1 MSSSLRDATSALAS
15 MPDAADLA
23 AADSRH
29 VIHGFSPFGDRTPGP
44 IFKSGRGITLTDVEG
59 QDWLDACAGQANV
72 ALGYGRT
79 DIADAVADA
88 LRELTFGTHFYQR
101 RSHVGAS
108 RLAERLA
115 RITPAGLDQF
125 VYMLGGSD
133 AVETAIKIA
142 RFSNAAIGRPEKM
155 HIIGRWNSYHG
166 VTYAGSSMTGDP
178 AMWRNIGP
186 RLEGF
191 SHIDQP
197 ETDSVGA
204 ARLLEDEILRIG
216 ADKVAA
222 FMAEPISTPNGIV
235 VPPADYWAQIREIC
249 HRYDILLI
257 SDEVLT
263 GFGRSG
269 TMFAVENWDLRP
281 DILTMSKAITAGFFP
296 LAVVAISGELREK
309 LSASSDAFVHGVTA
323 GGHPAAC
330 AAALATLD
338 IYERE
343 NVLANSV
350 TAGRYLST
358 KLHAL
363 ADSYPVLDK
372 SSVRG
377 IGMMHAVDLD
387 PEAVDPDY
395 GAALHAEFLKQ
406 RVFVRTYRAN
416 QTIGLLPSLT
426 LTTEDID
433 AITGRMAAALD
444 VTRPSVRSGN

>member
-1 MSSSLRDATSALAS
+1 MSSSLTDATLAPAS
-15 MPDAADLA
+15 TPDAADLM

-44 IFKSGRGITLTDVEG
+44 VFASGRGITLTDVNG
-59 QDWLDACAGQANV
+59 QDWIDACAGQANV

-79 DIADAVADA
+79 DLADVVADA

-101 RSHVGAS
+101 RSHVGAA

-115 RITPAGLDQF
+115 QVTPEGLDQF
-125 VYMLGGSD
+125 VFMLGGSD
-133 AVETAIKIA
+133 AVDTAIKIA
-142 RFSNAAIGRPEKM
+142 RFANIAAGRPEKI

-166 VTYAGSSMTGDP
+166 VTYGGASLTGDP

-197 ETDSVGA
+197 EADSVGA

-235 VPPADYWAQIREIC
+235 VPPDDYWPQIREIC
-249 HRYDILLI
+249 DRYDVLLI

-263 GFGRSG
+263 GFGRTG
-269 TMFAVENWDLRP
+269 KMFAVENWDLRP

-296 LAVVAISGELREK
+296 LAVVAISGELRER
-309 LSASSDAFVHGVTA
+309 LSASDDAFVHGVTA

-343 NVLANSV
+343 NVLAHSI
-350 TAGRYLST
+350 TAGQYLLT
-358 KLHAL
+358 RLHAL
-363 ADSYPVLDK
+363 ADTYPVLDK
-372 SSVRG
+372 SSIRG

-387 PEAVDPDY
+387 PDAVDPGY
-395 GAALHAEFLKQ
+395 GAALHAEFIKQ
-406 RVFVRTYRAN
+406 RVFVRTYRNN

-426 LTTEDID
+426 LSTEDVD
-433 AITGRMAAALD
+433 AITGRMAAALE
-444 VTRPSVRSGN
+444 VTRP

>member
-1 MSSSLRDATSALAS
+1 MSSSLKDVTSVSSATS
-15 MPDAADLA
+15 DAARLT
-23 AADSRH
+23 AADSRY

-44 IFKSGRGITLTDVEG
+44 IFRSGRGITLTDIEG
-59 QDWLDACAGQANV
+59 KDWLDACAGQANV

-79 DIADAVADA
+79 DIADVVADA

-101 RSHVGAS
+101 RSHVGAVG
-108 RLAERLA
+108 LAERLA
-115 RITPAGLDQF
+115 EITPDGLDQF

-142 RFSNAAIGRPEKM
+142 RFSNAVAGKPEKI

-166 VTYAGSSMTGDP
+166 VTYAGSSLTGDP

-186 RLEGF
+186 KLEGF

-197 ETDSVGA
+197 ETDSVDA

-235 VPPADYWAQIREIC
+235 VPPPDYWAQIREIC
-249 HRYDILLI
+249 DRYDILLI

-269 TMFAVENWDLRP
+269 KMFAVENWGLRP

-296 LAVVAISGELREK
+296 LAVVAVSNELREK
-309 LSASSDAFVHGVTA
+309 LSASNDAFVHGVTA

-343 NVLANSV
+343 NVVANSV
-350 TAGRYLST
+350 VAGQYLST

-372 SSVRG
+372 SSIRG

-387 PEAVDPDY
+387 TDAVAPEY
-395 GAALHAEFLKQ
+395 GATLHAEFLNQ

-426 LTTEDID
+426 LTTEDVD
-433 AITGRMAAALD
+433 AITGRMAAALEA
-444 VTRPSVRSGN
+444 TRP